1 MLSLVSALVKT
12 ITFNK
17 VLLWALAMIIT
28 VVSYTVYERRDDLF
42 QASPFARLPGNDVGM
57 IFNISKTTKARA
69 KEFVE
74 SDQMIVGL
82 TILSADLRLNSRVSL
97 FHIGDNEYADP
108 VAEAA
113 LQNLS
118 SLPLFSKSEEN
129 NRQMIKLINGEFLC
143 VPYATSAMALAVPN
157 ANKRVITICRASL
170 PPYYGQFSGFVSLFL
185 NADPDIERQIRL
197 KQQLEMFATGVY
209 FRDVVPSSHKAKIE

>member
-1 MLSLVSALVKT
+1 MLGLVSALVKN

-17 VLLWALAMIIT
+17 VLVWALAMIIG
-28 VVSYTVYERRDDLF
+28 VLSYTVYERRDDLF
-42 QASPFARLPGNDVGM
+42 RASPFARLPGNDVGM

-74 SDQMIVGL
+74 SDAMIVGL
-82 TILSADLRLNSRVSL
+82 TILAADLRLNSRVSL

-113 LQNLS
+113 LQNLN
-118 SLPLFSKSEEN
+118 SLPLFTKNEEN
-129 NRQMIKLINGEFLC
+129 NRQMTKLINGEFIC
-143 VPYATSAMALAVPN
+143 IPYATSALAALVEN
-157 ANKRVITICRASL
+157 ANKKVITICRVSL

-185 NADPDIERQIRL
+185 NTDPDIERQIRI
-197 KQQLEMFATGVY
+197 KQHLEMFATGVY
-209 FRDVVPSSHKAKIE
+209 FRDVVPTTHKAKID